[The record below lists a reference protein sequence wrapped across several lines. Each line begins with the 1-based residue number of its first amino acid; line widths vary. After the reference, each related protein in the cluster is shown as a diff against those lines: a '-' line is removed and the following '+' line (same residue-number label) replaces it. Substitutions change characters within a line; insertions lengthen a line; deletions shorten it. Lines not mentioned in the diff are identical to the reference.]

1 MEIRSRQEKTHT
13 PGPWE
18 LEFDESGF
26 YVGNPGQMVARI
38 YPVVPMRWVGD
49 KLTHEAANA
58 HLIAAAP
65 DMAQALGEL
74 IAEFERE
81 ADENLEKAMGPMI
94 CAYSYEDTV
103 GISFARAALKK
114 AGV

>member
-65 DMAQALGEL
+65 DMAEALR
-74 IAEFERE
+74 FMVE
-81 ADENLEKAMGPMI
+81 AAKTEPGMNIYKAHMDK
-94 CAYSYEDTV
+94 AV
-103 GISFARAALKK
+103 KALKK